1 MSLYNQPVVLD
12 NGSCSLKAG
21 FAGEE
26 RPAAYASSIVGRP
39 KYARVM
45 VGAEA
50 GGAAGALGAAGA
62 FGVAAAGA
70 AGAAAGGGGGV
81 YIGDAAQ
88 HNRGLLH
95 LRYPLT
101 HGVVTDWDDME
112 RVWRHCYTQDL
123 RTQPEEHPL
132 LVTEAALNPR
142 ANRARMCQ
150 VWFEQFGVPCLYVL
164 VQAVLAL
171 YALGRTTGV
180 VVDSGD
186 GVSHVV
192 PVYDGFALPQL
203 IKRMDVAG
211 RDVTEEVVRQV
222 RLLTGVR
229 LGSLLEFEI
238 ARLLKER
245 CCRVLVD
252 IDRDERAA
260 AAVGAAA
267 ADYRLPD
274 GRTLHLGPETF
285 RAPEIIFR
293 PLLIGDESPGLHELA
308 ALAIAKTDLDLR
320 PTLYQNIILL
330 GGNTLL
336 RGFGDRMV
344 AELKAGAGAG
354 ASAAGPGV
362 TIDRVKVKIYA
373 PPERMYLAWIGGS
386 ILAGLLTFKKMWVTL
401 EEYNE
406 DPDVVHRR
414 FM

>member
-12 NGSCSLKAG
+12 NGSGSLKAG

-50 GGAAGALGAAGA
+50 GGAAGASASGGA
-62 FGVAAAGA
+62 
-70 AGAAAGGGGGV
+70 V

-95 LRYPLT
+95 LRYPLS

-229 LGSLLEFEI
+229 LSSLLEFEI

-245 CCRVLVD
+245 CCRVLADV
-252 IDRDERAA
+252 DRDERAA

-320 PTLYQNIILL
+320 PALYQNIILL

-344 AELKAGAGAG
+344 AELKAGGG
-354 ASAAGPGV
+354 ASAGGPGV
-362 TIDRVKVKIYA
+362 TMDRVKVKIYA

-401 EEYNE
+401 EEYSE